1 LKSLDDQGGEPEV
14 IDSTMLSERDL
25 KRRISIK
32 IRTVKALSSKIEK
45 IRDEELYPQLVNL
58 IQGYEVS

>member
-1 LKSLDDQGGEPEV
+1 LKSLDDQGGESEV

-45 IRDEELYPQLVNL
+45 IRDEELYPELVNL
-58 IQGYEVS
+58 IQGYEIS

>member
-58 IQGYEVS
+58 IQGYEIS